1 MYAAK
6 MAAQTAHHNRANI
19 SDGINTFSFSLS
31 LFIQSF
37 SIFRLLNS
45 MFCLFACLFDL
56 HLYFLYT
63 VLFKS
68 FYSLS

>member
-6 MAAQTAHHNRANI
+6 MASQTAHHNRANI
-19 SDGINTFSFSLS
+19 SDGINSFSLS

-45 MFCLFACLFDL
+45 IFCLFACLFDL